1 MTLFLFYK
9 SLIVPGGAERLII
22 EEYKAYKALG
32 YDVKLVVFTYTNDA
46 LFGEDVKKDI
56 IKLRSGTWLLAMCR
70 FIRLLLRHPSS
81 VVVSSSGAI
90 EVFLACSVAKVDYS
104 LHVHHPTTMNVEMSK
119 YSFFMKDKYKYI
131 LGRSYE
137 PDIIQARKN
146 QISKWSYLYIS
157 LRQIFD
163 FFSMVSAKHLFV
175 LSAYARDE
183 LKYIYGLDSEIVQGA
198 IRTVSPNYKTVRDM
212 GNGDDLKILCVSRL
226 VPQKRIDWG
235 ILAFSEVLKTYPS
248 ATMFIGGRGGEETR
262 LKKMVNDLEITERVI
277 FLGFIPDDDLLDYY
291 SSADVFLSLD
301 WADYNITV
309 YEAISAGTKVVVSEE
324 GEFDHEL
331 IGAGYIFR
339 VNPKD
344 IEAITQAIIKSQT
357 VGEKLSNDHVERL
370 LMPYTWTEYCT
381 KIADI
386 HGFRL

>member
-1 MTLFLFYK
+1 VYF
-9 SLIVPGGAERLII
+9 
-22 EEYKAYKALG
+22 
-32 YDVKLVVFTYTNDA
+32 
-46 LFGEDVKKDI
+46 
-56 IKLRSGTWLLAMCR
+56 
-70 FIRLLLRHPSS
+70 
-81 VVVSSSGAI
+81 
-90 EVFLACSVAKVDYS
+90 ACVIAKTAYS
-104 LHVHHPTTMNVEMSK
+104 LHVHHPTTMNIEMSK
-119 YSFFMKDKYKYI
+119 YSFFLKDKYKYI
-131 LGRSYE
+131 LARSYE
-137 PDIIQARKN
+137 PDIIQTRKN
-146 QISKWSYLYIS
+146 QISKWSYLYVS
-157 LRQIFD
+157 SRQIFD
-163 FFSMVSAKHLFV
+163 YLSMASAKHLFV

-198 IRTVSPNYKTVRDM
+198 IGTVSPNYKTVRVM

-248 ATMFIGGRGGEETR
+248 ATMFIGGRGSEETR
-262 LKKMVNDLEITERVI
+262 LKKMVNDLGITDRVV
-277 FLGFIPDDDLLDYY
+277 FLGFIPDGDLLDYY

-344 IEAITQAIIKSQT
+344 IEAIIQAIIKSQT
-357 VGEKLSNDHVERL
+357 VCKILSNDHVERL